1 MHVHR
6 GLLANPARWCN
17 LTVATWAFASACLAV
32 TQTDVDHAAPANP
45 EKNGTLEV
53 HLATLPEF
61 ADDAALL
68 ASVTSRVAELQQ
80 QAGAAADAA
89 RKTGFILAA
98 VNLILAEQL
107 EPPCSRKFLQL
118 DIPQLGND
126 ALVAV
131 SALDRADALLVE
143 AQTFLRTEQKASTDE
158 DPPPTGQAKDLS
170 RTVVT
175 LKAFAQALRA
185 YLVAEAEGDP
195 SRAARRAAS
204 GLSVIMEDD
213 NPQIAAAAAFW
224 QACLRA
230 MEPDTTPALD
240 ILDRA
245 IVDLPTDA
253 PRFGFF
259 SRLLRCRLVAA
270 RGGHAAAL
278 ALLMQVE
285 ERANG
290 WFKAE
295 PDRASAMRSCAWIRL
310 RILQDWHDRLDATSQ
325 NDERA
330 WCRLRIDTLRAERF
344 SNASGATL
352 LRLNQAIPIIARP
365 PGPDATPPEGIPPP
379 P

>member
-1 MHVHR
+1 MDVHR
-6 GLLANPARWCN
+6 GLLANPAWWCN
-17 LTVATWAFASACLAV
+17 LTVVTWAFASTCLAA
-32 TQTDVDHAAPANP
+32 TQADVDRAAPENP
-45 EKNGTLEV
+45 AKNGTLEV
-53 HLATLPEF
+53 HLATLPGF
-61 ADDAALL
+61 ADDAAFL

-80 QAGAAADAA
+80 QAGEAADAA

-98 VNLILAEQL
+98 ANLILAEQL
-107 EPPCSRKFLQL
+107 EPPSSRKFLQL
-118 DIPQLGND
+118 DKPHQGDD
-126 ALVAV
+126 ALVAAR
-131 SALDRADALLVE
+131 ALDQADALLVE
-143 AQTFLRTEQKASTDE
+143 AETFLRTEQKDSTDE
-158 DPPPTGQAKDLS
+158 NPPPTDQAKDLS
-170 RTVVT
+170 RIVVT

-185 YLVAEAEGDP
+185 YLVTEADGDP

-213 NPQIAAAAAFW
+213 NPQIAAAAEFW

-245 IVDLPTDA
+245 IVDLSTDA

-270 RGGHAAAL
+270 RGGPAAAL

-290 WFKAE
+290 WFKTE

-325 NDERA
+325 DDERA
-330 WCRLRIDTLRAERF
+330 WCRSRIDTLRTERF

-365 PGPDATPPEGIPPP
+365 SGPNATPPEGTPPP